1 MAKGRTG
8 RSREN
13 QGTEQVILAPP
24 LEMCR
29 PNLIA
34 AMDQI
39 KGNLEEIKQRL
50 EDAARRAGR
59 DPHEV
64 RLVAVTKTVGLE
76 RLKEAVAAGQS
87 LFGENYVQE
96 AKAKIAALGPGLT
109 WHFIGH
115 LQSNKARAA
124 VELFHLIHSV
134 DRLSL
139 AQALEQ
145 AAGRLGKVQDILL
158 QVNLAGEESK
168 SGTAPDNAQAL
179 LRDISRMPHLRV
191 LGLMTMPP
199 WFADPEDVRPYFR
212 ALRELRDRL
221 RGLQLVAGELRE
233 LSMGMTGDFEVA
245 VAEGATLVRIGTAI
259 FGPRQK

>member
-1 MAKGRTG
+1 
-8 RSREN
+8 
-13 QGTEQVILAPP
+13 
-24 LEMCR
+24 
-29 PNLIA
+29 
-34 AMDQI
+34 MDYI
-39 KGNLEEIKQRL
+39 KKNLEEIKRRL
-50 EDAARRAGR
+50 RDAARGAGR
-59 DPHEV
+59 DPAEI
-64 RLVAVTKTVGLE
+64 RLVAVSKTVDLD
-76 RLKEAVAAGQS
+76 RLKAAVDAGQN

-96 AKAKIAALGPGLT
+96 AKAKITALAPGLI

-115 LQSNKARAA
+115 LQSNKAKVA
-124 VELFHLIHSV
+124 VELFDLIHSV

-145 AAGRLGKVQDILL
+145 AAGRQGKVQDILL

-168 SGTAPDNAQAL
+168 SGTTPENAQVL
-179 LRDISRMPHLRV
+179 LGEISKMPHLRV

-199 WFADPEDVRPYFR
+199 WFDDPERVRPYFR

-221 RGLQLVAGELRE
+221 RHLQLVEGDLPE

-259 FGPRQK
+259 FGRRQG